1 MIITPYLMLLRVT
14 QTNTEDQGA
23 LAAYVTPICFTQDS
37 CCLSCQR
44 LLAAAKC
51 ISMPLC
57 LVLQKATPLAVLG
70 ALHFEAIT
78 DLAWSSDGSY
88 LAISS
93 YDGFCR

>member
-1 MIITPYLMLLRVT
+1 
-14 QTNTEDQGA
+14 
-23 LAAYVTPICFTQDS
+23 
-37 CCLSCQR
+37 
-44 LLAAAKC
+44 
-51 ISMPLC
+51 MPLC

-93 YDGFCR
+93 YDGFCRQASQSSASHKPTAQAVHLCLQLQHQQTNHHEPAMLSTECLVQLVVRQADA